1 MNILLARV
9 LRKAQQFSLFG
20 ARQDPEQPGVRGG
33 RYYRTET
40 GHVKYGEKPTVL
52 AGPKTQNERMWEAGA
67 VSSFMQ
73 QGMDPKQATAAAR
86 RQRDEQE
93 ALAVQFEKEK
103 REGWGPTK
111 PPTPRPVGWQPKT
124 DAGKAWKAKVEAG
137 MRQHLGERAA
147 SAWIDRVGKATVIVR
162 FDDGLPMTRPD
173 ETDFHVTD
181 LGVYEENPEYEPV
194 HAAATVE
201 KMDAAALAM
210 KPKPVPDV
218 DVAREAK
225 LKEFE
230 ADIPVE
236 VARAAHAF
244 SSFVPERR
252 GDQERRGYAETLLT
266 DWATLNKY
274 AETPEKKQILATEFE
289 AYRQGYRGRF
299 IARLHAASRTASVMI
314 TGASNF
320 PTERNR
326 KRLNTEHK
334 RLEELLDY
342 RKHMLN
348 KIRRALQ
355 PELAPIKAT
364 DPEATK
370 KLETKATG
378 IEGLR
383 DELKAL
389 NRAYRKA
396 GKPKDPKAMATIME
410 GASEEAKKVV
420 MRYLST
426 PSPWWDDLVPAF
438 AITNMTGQ
446 VRAAKQ
452 RTQAVARETQ
462 AREQE
467 STMLAEGP
475 GWKAT
480 AEPDD
485 DRIHLKFDKKTSREV
500 FSMLR
505 QYGWLWSP
513 TRSSFVRNL
522 NEAGRSA
529 VTQTAE
535 RLKGMPSSA

>member
-1 MNILLARV
+1 MDPAAGGIQKGRGADVNTLFVRV

-20 ARQDPEQPGVRGG
+20 GARQDPEQPGSRGG
-33 RYYRTET
+33 KYYRTET
-40 GHVKYGEKPTVL
+40 GHVKYGEKPAVL
-52 AGPKTQNERMWEAGA
+52 EGPKTQNERMWEAGA

-86 RQRDEQE
+86 RQRDEQD

-103 REGWGPTK
+103 K
-111 PPTPRPVGWQPKT
+111 V
-124 DAGKAWKAKVEAG
+124 DAVAVK
-137 MRQHLGERAA
+137 
-147 SAWIDRVGKATVIVR
+147 
-162 FDDGLPMTRPD
+162 
-173 ETDFHVTD
+173 
-181 LGVYEENPEYEPV
+181 
-194 HAAATVE
+194 
-201 KMDAAALAM
+201 LA
-210 KPKPVPDV
+210 
-218 DVAREAK
+218 
-225 LKEFE
+225 EFE
-230 ADIPVE
+230 ADIPME

-252 GDQERRGYAETLLT
+252 GDQERQGYARTLLD
-266 DWATLNKY
+266 DWETFSKY
-274 AETPEKKQILATEFE
+274 ADTPEKKQILATAFE
-289 AYRQGYRGRF
+289 EYRRGYKERF

-342 RKHMLN
+342 RKHILS

-389 NRAYRKA
+389 NRAYRKV
-396 GKPKDPKAMATIME
+396 GKSKDPKVMAAIME
-410 GASEEAKKVV
+410 GASEEAKKLVL
-420 MRYLST
+420 RYLGT
-426 PSPWWDDLVPAF
+426 PNPWWDDLVPSF

-446 VRAAKQ
+446 IRAAKQ
-452 RTQAVARETQ
+452 RTQAVEHETQ
-462 AREQE
+462 AREKE
-467 STMLAEGP
+467 STGLAEGP

-485 DRIHLKFDKKTSREV
+485 DRIHLKFEKRTSREV
-500 FSMLR
+500 YSMLR

-513 TRSSFVRNL
+513 TRNLFVRNL
-522 NEAGRSA
+522 NEAGRLA
-529 VTQTAE
+529 VTQTAS
-535 RLKGMPSSA
+535 RLKEMLPSA